1 MDLLKIFFTA
11 SVFQSKMNSSVN
23 PCDDFYRFACGRF
36 EKTTI
41 IPDDAGSVNT
51 INLIEGR
58 VIGQLHTLLNNEIR
72 EKDLRPFQLVKQF
85 YRQCMNTCKFCN
97 VLFVTTLT

>member
-1 MDLLKIFFTA
+1 
-11 SVFQSKMNSSVN
+11 MNSTVN
-23 PCDDFYRFACGRF
+23 PCEDFYRFACGRF

-72 EKDLRPFQLVKQF
+72 DKDLRPFKLVKQF

-97 VLFVTTLT
+97 FVLFVTAVVTKYLIFYFTS